1 MSVGRKKG
9 YSPLIEISYD
19 ELGDWVGKKAKVV
32 VSKNWLLGLGY
43 SVEEDEGEES
53 SHPKVVNTKENPIED
68 KPKIEYTLTHL

>member
-43 SVEEDEGEES
+43 LEEEDQEVES
-53 SHPKVVNTKENPIED
+53 NHPKVVNTKENSIED